1 MSRYHA
7 SYLAL
12 TTFAPARNRRR
23 IPELLRRLCR
33 VERRARPLDLR
44 QELLPE
50 RVAQAVEHVTRI
62 LP

>member
-1 MSRYHA
+1 MSRYYA

-44 QELLPE
+44 QELLE